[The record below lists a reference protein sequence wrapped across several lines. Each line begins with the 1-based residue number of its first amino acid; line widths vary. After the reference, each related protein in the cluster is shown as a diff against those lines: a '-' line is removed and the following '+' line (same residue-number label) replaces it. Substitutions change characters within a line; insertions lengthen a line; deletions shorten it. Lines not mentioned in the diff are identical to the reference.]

1 LSTISMTEDE
11 ISAFFKLNEIESV
24 MNVPVEMISGE
35 VKFSID

>member
-1 LSTISMTEDE
+1 MTEDE
-11 ISAFFKLNEIESV
+11 ISAFFKLNEIELV